1 VDQGLGAMR
10 PRLASLDVLR
20 GLTIVG
26 MIVVNSASYLY
37 YVSGYAIFPSL
48 EHAAWRGFT
57 IADSVF
63 PAFVFMTGV
72 SIPLA
77 LALRGSTGL
86 GGRGLDG
93 STLRRLLVR
102 SGRLFLLG
110 LILSN
115 IYWMAT
121 PESVL
126 FRPMGVLQRLALA
139 FLAAAVLYRTLGPR
153 VRLILAVAIL
163 LLYWPLTL
171 LPFPEGAVDLL
182 KPGANFVGWFD
193 RLVLGAHTY
202 VKGPLGYDPEG
213 LLSTLPA
220 IAQALLGVAAGEWL
234 LAPRSRN
241 GRGSLGLLVAGAA
254 MIAGGLIWGVA
265 FPISKELWTSS
276 FVLLSTGIA
285 LVLLAGLHQALD
297 VKAWRLPG
305 ASFLTDFG
313 VNAIF
318 AYSLHMLAS
327 IMLAAH
333 ILKIPYAWATP
344 VVGDRTAA
352 LIPVAVFVGLIW
364 MVVAY
369 MRKRG
374 WMVKI

>member
-1 VDQGLGAMR
+1 VDR
-10 PRLASLDVLR
+10 PPRLASLDVLR

-26 MIVVNSASYLY
+26 MIVVNSASYLH
-37 YVSGYAIFPSL
+37 YVSGYAQFAGL

-57 IADSVF
+57 VADAVF

-77 LALRGSTGL
+77 LGQ
-86 GGRGLDG
+86 GGGLDG
-93 STLRRLLVR
+93 ATLRRLLVR

-115 IYWMAT
+115 LYWMAT

-139 FLAAAVLYRTLGPR
+139 FLTAAVLYKTVGPR
-153 VRLILAVAIL
+153 ARLGVAVAIL
-163 LLYWPLTL
+163 ALYWPLTL
-171 LPFPEGAVDLL
+171 LPFPDGATDLL

-202 VKGPLGYDPEG
+202 VPGPLGYDPEG

-220 IAQALLGVAAGEWL
+220 IAQALLGVTAGEWL
-234 LAPRSRN
+234 QAR
-241 GRGSLGLLVAGAA
+241 RGSPGLLVAGAA
-254 MIAGGLIWGVA
+254 MIAGGLAWGLA

-285 LVLLAGLHQALD
+285 LVLLAVLHQVLD
-297 VKAWRLPG
+297 VKGRKLLG
-305 ASFLTDFG
+305 ATFLTDFG
-313 VNAIF
+313 INAVF

-327 IMLAAH
+327 IMLTAH
-333 ILKIPYAWATP
+333 MLKIPYHWAAP
-344 VVGDRTAA
+344 AVGDKAAA
-352 LIPVAVFVGLIW
+352 LIPVAIFVALIW
-364 MVVAY
+364 LVLAY
-369 MRKRG
+369 MRRRG
-374 WMVKI
+374 WIVKV

>member
-1 VDQGLGAMR
+1 MARGGRTERQ
-10 PRLASLDVLR
+10 RLASLDVLR

-26 MIVVNSASYLY
+26 MIVVNSASYLR
-37 YVSGYAIFPSL
+37 YVSGYAIFAPL

-77 LALRGSTGL
+77 LAGQG
-86 GGRGLDG
+86 GLDG
-93 STLRRLLVR
+93 ATLRRLLVR

-110 LILSN
+110 LILGN
-115 IYWMAT
+115 LYWMAT

-126 FRPMGVLQRLALA
+126 FRPMGVLQRLALC
-139 FLAAAVLYRTLGPR
+139 FLGAAVLYKTLGPR
-153 VRLILAVAIL
+153 ARLILAAAIL

-171 LPFPEGAVDLL
+171 LPFADGSADLL

-193 RLVLGAHTY
+193 RLILGAHTY
-202 VKGPLGYDPEG
+202 VHGPLGYDPEG

-234 LAPRSRN
+234 LAR
-241 GRGSLGLLVAGAA
+241 RGALGLLVAGAA
-254 MIAGGLIWGVA
+254 MIVGGLVWGVV

-276 FVLLSTGIA
+276 FVLLSTGVA

-297 VKAWRLPG
+297 VKAWRPPG
-305 ASFLTDFG
+305 AGFLTDFG

-344 VVGDRTAA
+344 LVGDETAA
-352 LIPVAVFVGLIW
+352 LIPVAIFVGLIW
-364 MVVAY
+364 TVVAY
-369 MRKRG
+369 MRRKG
-374 WMVKI
+374 WVVKV

>member
-1 VDQGLGAMR
+1 VDPRPQAER
-10 PRLASLDVLR
+10 APRLASLDVLR

-26 MIVVNSASYLY
+26 MIIVNTASYLH
-37 YVSGYAIFPSL
+37 YVSGYAVFAGL
-48 EHAAWRGFT
+48 EHAEWRGFT
-57 IADSVF
+57 AADAVF

-77 LALRGSTGL
+77 M
-86 GGRGLDG
+86 GGRGATGLDG
-93 STLRRLLVR
+93 SALRRLLVR
-102 SGRLFLLG
+102 SGRLVLLG

-115 IYWMAT
+115 LYWMAT

-139 FLAAAVLYRTLGPR
+139 FLAAAVLYRTVGPR
-153 VRLILAVAIL
+153 GRMILAVAIL

-171 LPFPEGAVDLL
+171 APFPDGATDLL

-213 LLSTLPA
+213 LLSTLPT

-234 LAPRSRN
+234 LAR
-241 GRGSLGLLVAGAA
+241 RGSRGLLVAGAVL
-254 MIAGGLIWGVA
+254 IVAGLVWGLA
-265 FPISKELWTSS
+265 FPIAKELWTSS
-276 FVLLSTGIA
+276 YVLLSTGIA

-297 VKAWRLPG
+297 IKGWKAPG
-305 ASFLTDFG
+305 AGFLTDFG
-313 VNAIF
+313 INAIF

-327 IMLAAH
+327 IMLTAH
-333 ILKIPYAWATP
+333 ILKIPYVWATP
-344 VVGDRTAA
+344 WVGDKVAA

-364 MVVAY
+364 MVLAY

-374 WMVKI
+374 WVVKV

>member
-1 VDQGLGAMR
+1 MADRA

-26 MIVVNSASYLY
+26 MILVNSAAYLHD
-37 YVSGYAIFPSL
+37 VSGYAQFASL
-48 EHAAWRGFT
+48 GHADWHGFT
-57 IADSVF
+57 VADAVF

-77 LALRGSTGL
+77 LGNGAG
-86 GGRGLDG
+86 GLDG
-93 STLRRLLVR
+93 TTLRRLLVR

-115 IYWMAT
+115 LYFMAT

-139 FLAAAVLYRTLGPR
+139 FLGAAVLYKTLGPR
-153 VRLILAVAIL
+153 ARLILAGAVL
-163 LLYWPLTL
+163 VLYWPLCL
-171 LPFPEGAVDLL
+171 APYPGGAVDLL
-182 KPGANFVGWFD
+182 TPGANFVGWFD
-193 RLVLGAHTY
+193 RLVLHGHTY
-202 VKGPLGYDPEG
+202 VKGPLGFDPEG
-213 LLSTLPA
+213 LLSTFPT

-234 LAPRSRN
+234 KAR
-241 GRGSLGLLVAGAA
+241 RGSAGLLAAGVA
-254 MIAGGLIWGVA
+254 MIVGGLLWGLV

-285 LVLLAGLHQALD
+285 LLLLGLLHEALD
-297 VKAWRLPG
+297 QRGWKVPG
-305 ASFLTDFG
+305 AGFLTDFG
-313 VNAIF
+313 VNAVF

-327 IMLAAH
+327 IMLTAH
-333 ILKIPYAWATP
+333 ILKIPYVWATP
-344 VVGDRTAA
+344 LVGDRAAA
-352 LIPVAVFVGLIW
+352 LIPVAIFIGLIW

-374 WMVKI
+374 WIVKV